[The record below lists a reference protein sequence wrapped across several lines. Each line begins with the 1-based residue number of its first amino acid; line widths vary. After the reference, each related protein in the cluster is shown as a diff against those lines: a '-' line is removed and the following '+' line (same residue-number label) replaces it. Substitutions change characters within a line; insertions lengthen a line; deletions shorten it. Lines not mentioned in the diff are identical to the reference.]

1 MGQRKINAK
10 GYIIHNEDIAA
21 INIDASD
28 STSSLPSRN
37 YRRWKEN
44 MQTHAR
50 DYRTQLNCAQRSKKL

>member
-21 INIDASD
+21 INIDAPD

-37 YRRWKEN
+37 YRR
-44 MQTHAR
+44 
-50 DYRTQLNCAQRSKKL
+50 